1 MRMKVLTSKYPER
14 NKFSCLFVF
23 SSFFGITSKY
33 LIPKTTKKA
42 KKAKN
47 EVNNYEVEIHGKIY
61 NFRFFSSFRLFFGIT
76 SFSEL
81 HPLFYIDK
89 LLNAAIVVDGH
100 GALLDGAVAD
110 IDVRGGIDIEGIGGT
125 IDEAFAL
132 AGALVVL
139 STGIIGHL
147 AQSELAIDNVDVVN
161 LARHIATD
169 EGTVLGGADHVAE
182 PDVSHLTA

>member
-1 MRMKVLTSKYPER
+1 MKVLTSKYPER

-110 IDVRGGIDIEGIGGT
+110 IDVRGGIDIEDVGGT
-125 IDEAFAL
+125 IDEALAL
-132 AGALVVL
+132 TGTLVVL